1 MCVRSRLS
9 DQKQDLTDDVDEV
22 RLQFPNKLSLTR
34 SIVEVL
40 QKEDEEGVEKVV
52 DAAND
57 DVDEERRVHHHASP
71 PIPDIA
77 ALVMHHLLHEEV
89 SDVVGCRF
97 RSLLSL
103 AGTRDRLVARNR
115 AGKKGGDV

>member
-1 MCVRSRLS
+1 MCVCVRSRLS
-9 DQKQDLTDDVDEV
+9 DQNQELTDDVDEV

-57 DVDEERRVHHHASP
+57 DVDEERRVHHHPSP
-71 PIPDIA
+71 PIA
-77 ALVMHHLLHEEV
+77 ALDMHHLLHEEV
-89 SDVVGCRF
+89 SDTVGCRF

-103 AGTRDRLVARNR
+103 AGTRDRLVAKNR
-115 AGKKGGDV
+115 AGMKGGDV